1 MEKKKA
7 EAMIRDLFKNSK
19 VVLYL
24 ILILMLT
31 VTVLLLAGSEPDS
44 MLFNLVF
51 LAAMAALIFAAD
63 RRYWNRPPGIAEQFG
78 KK

>member
-51 LAAMAALIFAAD
+51 LAAK
-63 RRYWNRPPGIAEQFG
+63 PH
-78 KK
+78 